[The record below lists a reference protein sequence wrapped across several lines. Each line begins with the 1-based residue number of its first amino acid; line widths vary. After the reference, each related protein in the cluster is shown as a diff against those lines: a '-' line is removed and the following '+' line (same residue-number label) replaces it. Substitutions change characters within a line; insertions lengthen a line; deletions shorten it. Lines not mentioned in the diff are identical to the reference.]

1 MSRMFDALR
10 KAKGE
15 AARIGMQMISEAGA
29 GQAGGDSGRMSTAA
43 VATESAVATVETQ
56 IRTLPIRIQMG
67 SAVLPFDGSDKR
79 ASEQYRMVRTRIVQ
93 HPNRPRVMVVSS
105 PSPGDGKTISSL
117 NIAGAL
123 ALRSDV
129 NVLLVDADLRRS
141 NVAAWLSLP
150 ESPGLA
156 EVLAGTCAL
165 EDAIIRVEQ
174 FPNLYLLTSG
184 RPLSNPGELLDSPS
198 WKRVVDSFR
207 ENFSYVF
214 VDAPPIGAVA
224 DYDLIHAVC
233 DGVVLVVRPDH
244 TDRSLC
250 ERALSLVPQE
260 DLIGVVMNCVQD
272 WPLFHSNS
280 YYYYAAEK

>member
-1 MSRMFDALR
+1 
-10 KAKGE
+10 
-15 AARIGMQMISEAGA
+15 
-29 GQAGGDSGRMSTAA
+29 
-43 VATESAVATVETQ
+43 
-56 IRTLPIRIQMG
+56 
-67 SAVLPFDGSDKR
+67 
-79 ASEQYRMVRTRIVQ
+79 MVRTRVVQ

-129 NVLLVDADLRRS
+129 NVLLVDAGLRRS

-156 EVLAGTCAL
+156 EVLAGACAL

-184 RPLSNPGELLDSPS
+184 KSLQNPGELLDSPV
-198 WKRVVDSFR
+198 WKTIVDSFR
-207 ENFSYVF
+207 ENFSYIL

-224 DYDLIHAVC
+224 DYDLIHEVC
-233 DGVVLVVRPDH
+233 DGVILVIRPDH

-250 ERALSLVPQE
+250 QKALELIPPD
-260 DLIGVVMNCVQD
+260 DLIGVVMNCVE
-272 WPLFHSNS
+272 LRGRV
-280 YYYYAAEK
+280 AAVQVA